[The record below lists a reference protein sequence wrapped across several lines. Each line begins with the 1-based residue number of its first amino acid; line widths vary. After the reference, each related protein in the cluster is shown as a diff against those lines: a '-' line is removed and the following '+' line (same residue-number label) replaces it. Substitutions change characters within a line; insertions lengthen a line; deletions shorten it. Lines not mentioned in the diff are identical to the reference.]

1 MTEPIDPVALSRA
14 LIRCPSVTPE
24 DAGALDLLVQALE
37 PMGFRCRRLTFSADG
52 TAEVDNLYAR
62 FGTGHPNFCFAGHTD
77 VVPVGERSA
86 WSRDPFAA
94 ELEDGVLFGRGAVDM
109 KSAVAA
115 FVAAADRFL
124 VRRGRALEGSISLL
138 VTGDEEGPAV
148 NGTAKVLDWMGENGE
163 RIDACLVGEP
173 TNPEAL
179 GEMIK
184 VGRRGSLSGRIT
196 VHGVQGHA
204 AYPEFADNPIPRL
217 LRILLAITDTPLDSG
232 TDHFQPSTVSI
243 TTVDVGNPAANVT
256 PARAEARFNIR
267 FNDLHTGESVLG
279 WLRERCRSVDGD
291 CDLEVHVSGEPF
303 LSPPGPL
310 SALVSAAVEE
320 ALGRRPELGTTGG
333 TSDARFIKDH
343 CPVAEFG
350 LVGKTMHQ
358 VDERV
363 DVADISRLADIY
375 EAVLERFFASGG

>member
-1 MTEPIDPVALSRA
+1 M
-14 LIRCPSVTPE
+14 
-24 DAGALDLLVQALE
+24 
-37 PMGFRCRRLTFSADG
+37 
-52 TAEVDNLYAR
+52 
-62 FGTGHPNFCFAGHTD
+62 
-77 VVPVGERSA
+77 
-86 WSRDPFAA
+86 
-94 ELEDGVLFGRGAVDM
+94 
-109 KSAVAA
+109 
-115 FVAAADRFL
+115 
-124 VRRGRALEGSISLL
+124 
-138 VTGDEEGPAV
+138 
-148 NGTAKVLDWMGENGE
+148 
-163 RIDACLVGEP
+163 
-173 TNPEAL
+173 
-179 GEMIK
+179 
-184 VGRRGSLSGRIT
+184 
-196 VHGVQGHA
+196 HGVQGT
-204 AYPEFADNPIPRL
+204 PPIPSSPTTRSRAL

-232 TDHFQPSTVSI
+232 TDHFQPSDRI
-243 TTVDVGNPAANVT
+243 HHHRRRRNPAANVT

-375 EAVLERFFASGG
+375 EAVWRGSSPPEVEVPTAEIARALYGAYRLARFDAGGCLFQRHAGRVLAVVLRALFVAPLYLLVRATEYEAGLTVAPPLRLVLVSAVTYAIAWLAFPWPW